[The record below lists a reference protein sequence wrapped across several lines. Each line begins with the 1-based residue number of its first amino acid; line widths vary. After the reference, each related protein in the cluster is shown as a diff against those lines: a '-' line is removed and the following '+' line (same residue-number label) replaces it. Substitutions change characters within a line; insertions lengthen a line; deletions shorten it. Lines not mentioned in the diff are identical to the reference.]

1 LAVVFA
7 NARAAFLSSL
17 FMEPEEAG
25 VWHGD
30 GTVDEGATGVG
41 DSHWSPNWGF
51 DVSDMY
57 DVYLDLDL
65 E

>member
-1 LAVVFA
+1 
-7 NARAAFLSSL
+7 
-17 FMEPEEAG
+17 MEPEEAG